1 MQVLTDQIA
10 KQIRNEMACIG
21 GLTAFTVV
29 FTIEILF
36 EVFEAASNREFIRL
50 SRCERLPEKDVH
62 EEG

>member
-1 MQVLTDQIA
+1 
-10 KQIRNEMACIG
+10 MACIG